1 MSDFLNRHLSNV
13 WITLG
18 LHSAEILMVLMV
30 MQPKTQTLLLHITP
44 VCSGVTFSSSVWLA

>member
-1 MSDFLNRHLSNV
+1 MSDFLNRRLSNV

-30 MQPKTQTLLLHITP
+30 MQPKTRALLLHIAP
-44 VCSGVTFSSSVWLA
+44 VCSGVAFSSSVWLA